1 MSQLFIKRRS
11 VFVAGTALLGATV
24 AVLDWSRFKISY
36 PLLPFLKFDAL
47 GIPML
52 LSYFL
57 FGFLSG
63 MITSVVSWLSI
74 STHDPLFPFSGLMK
88 FLAEFSTITGVYF
101 VLRAHRPTSNRWRTL
116 SMISGISARV
126 ITMAVANILLL
137 PIFMSSYYKT
147 YAAVIVLIPLISVFN
162 AVQGAVSVFGGF
174 VVYEAIVLRLPSLK
188 SE

>member
-1 MSQLFIKRRS
+1 
-11 VFVAGTALLGATV
+11 
-24 AVLDWSRFKISY
+24 
-36 PLLPFLKFDAL
+36 
-47 GIPML
+47 
-52 LSYFL
+52 
-57 FGFLSG
+57 
-63 MITSVVSWLSI
+63 
-74 STHDPLFPFSGLMK
+74 
-88 FLAEFSTITGVYF
+88 
-101 VLRAHRPTSNRWRTL
+101 
-116 SMISGISARV
+116 MISGISARV